1 MSNLNLTLSLTLNH
15 PSVQRVIEIAKEV
28 INNKKVLDT
37 ELLYNLAKRQL
48 KLPRKGLLSIIQLLI
63 NKKVLVEGSKYTRDE
78 VLNNKYRFNLYRFL
92 TSYLGAHFST
102 IRKQIITDSSGNLG
116 SSGQLIWHLEMLI
129 KFNYIK
135 KIKIKNYTVFL
146 PYEIDDEIGLIY
158 FILRDE
164 IYQKIIS
171 LLISNEKLKRS
182 EVHKLVNEK
191 RETVYY
197 RINNLIEFN
206 IIKLSG
212 DNNSL
217 VLNSRK
223 KDDIIL
229 IIETLS
235 QNKPQIKK
243 LNFTNKRL
251 KIK

>member
-37 ELLYNLAKRQL
+37 ELLYTLAKRQL
-48 KLPRKGLLSIIQLLI
+48 KLPRKGLLNIIQLLI
-63 NKKVLVEGSKYTRDE
+63 NKKVLVEGSKYTRDD
-78 VLNNKYRFNLYRFL
+78 VLNNRYRFKLYSFL
-92 TSYLGAHFST
+92 TSNLGVHFST
-102 IRKQIITDSSGNLG
+102 IRKQIITDSSGNMG

-164 IYQKIIS
+164 IYLKIIS

-191 RETVYY
+191 RETIYY

-206 IIKLSG
+206 IIKLNG

-223 KDDIIL
+223 KDDIIS
-229 IIETLS
+229 IIKTLS

-243 LNFTNKRL
+243 LNFNNEKGG
-251 KIK
+251 

>member
-1 MSNLNLTLSLTLNH
+1 MSNLNIALSLTMKH
-15 PSVQRVIEIAKEV
+15 PSVQSVIDIAKDV
-28 INNKKVLDT
+28 INNNNVLDT
-37 ELLYNLAKRQL
+37 ELLYNLAKKRL

-78 VLNNKYRFNLYRFL
+78 VLNNKYRFKLYRFL
-92 TSYLGAHFST
+92 TSNLGAHFSN
-102 IRKQIITDSSGNLG
+102 IRKQIITDSIGNLG

-158 FILRDE
+158 FILSDE
-164 IYQKIIS
+164 IYLKIIQ

-182 EVHKLVNEK
+182 DVHKLVYEK
-191 RETVYY
+191 RETIYY

-206 IIKLSG
+206 VIKLSG
-212 DNNSL
+212 DKNSL

-223 KDDIIL
+223 KDDIIS
-229 IIETLS
+229 IIKTLS

-243 LNFTNKRL
+243 LNFKRG
-251 KIK
+251 

>member
-1 MSNLNLTLSLTLNH
+1 MSSLNLALTLTLNH
-15 PSVQRVIEIAKEV
+15 PSVKSVIEIAKEV
-28 INNKKVLDT
+28 INNNNVLNT
-37 ELLYNLAKRQL
+37 ELLYTLAKRRL
-48 KLPRKGLLSIIQLLI
+48 KFPRKGLLSIIQLLI

-78 VLNNKYRFNLYRFL
+78 VLNNKYRLNLYRFL
-92 TSYLGAHFST
+92 TSDLGVHFST
-102 IRKQIITDSSGNLG
+102 IRKHIITDNSGTLG

-171 LLISNEKLKRS
+171 LLISNEELKRS

-217 VLNSRK
+217 VLNSQK
-223 KDDIIL
+223 KDDIIS
-229 IIETLS
+229 IIKTLS

-243 LNFTNKRL
+243 LNFNNEKRG
-251 KIK
+251 

>member
-1 MSNLNLTLSLTLNH
+1 MSNLSLALSLTLNH
-15 PSVQRVIEIAKEV
+15 PNVQRVIEIAKEI

-37 ELLYNLAKRQL
+37 ELLYTLAKRQL

-102 IRKQIITDSSGNLG
+102 IRKQIITDNIGNMG

-171 LLISNEKLKRS
+171 LLISNDKLKRS

-223 KDDIIL
+223 KDDIIS
-229 IIETLS
+229 IIKTLS

-243 LNFTNKRL
+243 LNFNNK
-251 KIK
+251 

>member
-1 MSNLNLTLSLTLNH
+1 MSNLSLTLSLTLNH

-28 INNKKVLDT
+28 IDNKKVLDT
-37 ELLYNLAKRQL
+37 ELLYSLAKRQL
-48 KLPRKGLLSIIQLLI
+48 KLPRKGLLSIIALLI

-92 TSYLGAHFST
+92 TSNLGAHFST
-102 IRKQIITDSSGNLG
+102 IRKQIITDNISNMG

-171 LLISNEKLKRS
+171 LLISNDKLKRS
-182 EVHKLVNEK
+182 EVHKLINEK

-206 IIKLSG
+206 IIKFSG

-223 KDDIIL
+223 KDDIIS
-229 IIETLS
+229 IIKTLS

-243 LNFTNKRL
+243 LNFNNK
-251 KIK
+251 

>member
-1 MSNLNLTLSLTLNH
+1 MSNLNLALSLTLNH
-15 PSVQRVIEIAKEV
+15 PSVQNVIEIAKDV

-171 LLISNEKLKRS
+171 LLISNDKLKRS
-182 EVHKLVNEK
+182 EVHKLINEK

-212 DNNSL
+212 DENSL

-223 KDDIIL
+223 RDDIIL

-243 LNFTNKRL
+243 LNFNNEKRG
-251 KIK
+251 

>member
-1 MSNLNLTLSLTLNH
+1 MYRLNLTPSLTLNH
-15 PSVQRVIEIAKEV
+15 PSVKSVVEIAKEV
-28 INNKKVLDT
+28 INNKNVLDT
-37 ELLYNLAKRQL
+37 ELLYKLAKRRL

-102 IRKQIITDSSGNLG
+102 IRKQIITDSGGNLG

-135 KIKIKNYTVFL
+135 KIKVKNYTVFL
-146 PYEIDDEIGLIY
+146 PYEIDDEIGSIY
-158 FILRDE
+158 FILHDE
-164 IYQKIIS
+164 IYLKIIQ
-171 LLISNEKLKRS
+171 LLLNNEKLKKS
-182 EVHKLVNEK
+182 EVHKLINEK

-212 DNNSL
+212 DKNYL

-223 KDDIIL
+223 KDDIIS
-229 IIETLS
+229 IIKTLS
-235 QNKPQIKK
+235 QNKSQIKK
-243 LNFTNKRL
+243 LNFNREKRG
-251 KIK
+251 

>member
-37 ELLYNLAKRQL
+37 ELLYTFAKRQL

-102 IRKQIITDSSGNLG
+102 IRKQIITDNSGNLG

-135 KIKIKNYTVFL
+135 KIKVKNYTVFL
-146 PYEIDDEIGLIY
+146 PYEIDDEIGLLH
-158 FILRDE
+158 FVLRDE
-164 IYQKIIS
+164 IYLKIIQ
-171 LLISNEKLKRS
+171 LLINNEKLKRS

-212 DNNSL
+212 DKNSL
-217 VLNSRK
+217 ILNSRM
-223 KDDIIL
+223 KDDIIS
-229 IIETLS
+229 IIKTFS
-235 QNKPQIKK
+235 QNKSQTKK
-243 LNFTNKRL
+243 LNFNNEKRG
-251 KIK
+251 

>member
-37 ELLYNLAKRQL
+37 ELLYTFAKRQL
-48 KLPRKGLLSIIQLLI
+48 KLPRKGLLSIIHLLI

-78 VLNNKYRFNLYRFL
+78 VLNNKYRFNLYRIL

-102 IRKQIITDSSGNLG
+102 IRKQIITDNSGNLG

-135 KIKIKNYTVFL
+135 KIKVKNYTVFL
-146 PYEIDDEIGLIY
+146 PYEIDDEIGLLH
-158 FILRDE
+158 FVLRDE
-164 IYQKIIS
+164 IYLKIIQ
-171 LLISNEKLKRS
+171 LLINNEKLKRS

-223 KDDIIL
+223 KEDIIS
-229 IIETLS
+229 IIKTLS

-243 LNFTNKRL
+243 LNFNSEKRG
-251 KIK
+251 

>member
-1 MSNLNLTLSLTLNH
+1 MSNLNLVLTLTLNH
-15 PSVQRVIEIAKEV
+15 PSVQNVIEIAKEV
-28 INNKKVLDT
+28 INNKNVLDT

-63 NKKVLVEGSKYTRDE
+63 NKKVLVEGSKFTRDE
-78 VLNNKYRFNLYRFL
+78 VLNNKYRFNLYSFL

-102 IRKQIITDSSGNLG
+102 IRKHIITDSSGNLG

-158 FILRDE
+158 FILHDE
-164 IYQKIIS
+164 IYLKIIT
-171 LLISNEKLKRS
+171 LLIRNENLNRS

-191 RETVYY
+191 RETIYY

-212 DNNSL
+212 DKNSV

-223 KDDIIL
+223 KDDIIS
-229 IIETLS
+229 IIKTLS

-243 LNFTNKRL
+243 LNFNNEKRG
-251 KIK
+251 

>member
-1 MSNLNLTLSLTLNH
+1 MSNLSLTLSLTLSH

-28 INNKKVLDT
+28 IDNKKVLDT
-37 ELLYNLAKRQL
+37 ELLYTLAKRQL

-102 IRKQIITDSSGNLG
+102 IRKQIITDNISNMG

-164 IYQKIIS
+164 IYLKIIS

-191 RETVYY
+191 RETIYY

-206 IIKLSG
+206 IIELCE
-212 DNNSL
+212 DNISL
-217 VLNSRK
+217 VLNSSK
-223 KDDIIL
+223 KNDIIL
-229 IIETLS
+229 IITTFS
-235 QNKPQIKK
+235 QNKSQIKK
-243 LNFTNKRL
+243 LNFNSK
-251 KIK
+251 